1 MSRCAVVQR
10 CRAPGAKVH
19 VHDVHA
25 VHLQVQFN
33 SVCSVVVVGGDD
45 EEAEDHHDHADHE

>member
-10 CRAPGAKVH
+10 CRAAGAKVH
-19 VHDVHA
+19 VHA